1 MGLTPHC
8 RALECTGPTE
18 MPQSAL
24 GFPPLTGMAFFC
36 FFNSVLSTPQR
47 TSALWWVRRK
57 LCLEPGVVCP
67 SELKKS
73 FTLLPWRSCAQLGS
87 PGECVALG

>member
-24 GFPPLTGMAFFC
+24 GFPPLTGMAFFL
-36 FFNSVLSTPQR
+36 FLQLRAEHTTAHVSTVVGEEE
-47 TSALWWVRRK
+47 AL
-57 LCLEPGVVCP
+57 PGAWGCM
-67 SELKKS
+67 SL
-73 FTLLPWRSCAQLGS
+73 
-87 PGECVALG
+87 